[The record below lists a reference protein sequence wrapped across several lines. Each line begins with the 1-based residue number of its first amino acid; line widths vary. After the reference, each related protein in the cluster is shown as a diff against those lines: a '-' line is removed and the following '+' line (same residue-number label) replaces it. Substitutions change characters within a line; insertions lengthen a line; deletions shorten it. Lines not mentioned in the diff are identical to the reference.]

1 MVHFPSHHPARYPP
15 PVQFS
20 VRILPLERLPKMVGI
35 ITHFLIDYGNSHS
48 KLLGGQQIQ
57 QSHESYPL
65 SGGRHDI
72 QYALRKKNKS
82 PMLSEII
89 HIMEY
94 TLYIYLSVSVGY
106 IVLFL
111 PPLIS
116 SNKRNIPRLLSGNV
130 LSSLFPPIKRMRSF
144 TPASL
149 PFCAKLIRQSFTT

>member
-15 PVQFS
+15 PVQFP

-72 QYALRKKNKS
+72 QYAFKKEKIKAPCYRK
-82 PMLSEII
+82 
-89 HIMEY
+89 
-94 TLYIYLSVSVGY
+94 LYISWNIRYISTFPSVWVYSPVFCRLS
-106 IVLFL
+106 FL
-111 PPLIS
+111 QTKEIS
-116 SNKRNIPRLLSGNV
+116 RDYCPATFYHPCSRL
-130 LSSLFPPIKRMRSF
+130 
-144 TPASL
+144 
-149 PFCAKLIRQSFTT
+149 